1 MPRRV
6 APSRPLFLNCPVPY
20 LEVNGIQLY
29 YEVHGS
35 GPPLLFAHGQGGNT
49 MVWWQQIPYFAPHY
63 TCITFDARAFGRS
76 HDLDGKGR
84 SSFGAD
90 VIGLLQHLGVEDVRV
105 VAHSMGGRI
114 GIALALRSTIPCRA
128 LVLSGNNGGAVD
140 DAIRVRQETAAA
152 ARGPG
157 GLGPHSVAPA
167 FKVAQPHLWFL
178 YQAIGRLNAPRPRDF
193 LALPP
198 GFRGSTA
205 ERLGASGVPVLYLV
219 GEHDT
224 ITPPDMIEMCHRIV
238 PGSRY
243 AVIEGAGHSTYFER
257 ADAFNET
264 VLAFLHETALPEG
277 HL

>member
-1 MPRRV
+1 MLLPPACRMV
-6 APSRPLFLNCPVPY
+6 HVLDVPFI
-20 LEVNGIQLY
+20 EVNGIELY

-35 GPPLLFAHGQGGNT
+35 GPPLLFAHGQGGNHL
-49 MVWWQQIPYFAPHY
+49 VWWQQVPFFARHY

-76 HDLDGKGR
+76 HDIDGKGR

-90 VIGLLQHLGVEDVRV
+90 VIGLLQHLGAEDVRV

-114 GIALALRSTIPCRA
+114 GIAIALRSNIACKA
-128 LVLSGNNGGAVD
+128 LVLSGTNGGAVD
-140 DAIRVRQETAAA
+140 DAIRDRQDEA
-152 ARGPG
+152 ARARGHQ

-167 FKVAQPHLWFL
+167 FKRERPDMWFL
-178 YQAIGRLNAPRPRDF
+178 YQAIGRLNPPRPRDF

-205 ERLGASGVPVLYLV
+205 ERLAACGAPILYLV

-224 ITPPDMIEMCHRIV
+224 VTPPGMIEMCHRIV

-243 AVIEGAGHSTYFER
+243 QVVEGAGHSTYFER
-257 ADAFNET
+257 PEEFNGV
-264 VLAFLHETALPEG
+264 VLEFLRAANTRES